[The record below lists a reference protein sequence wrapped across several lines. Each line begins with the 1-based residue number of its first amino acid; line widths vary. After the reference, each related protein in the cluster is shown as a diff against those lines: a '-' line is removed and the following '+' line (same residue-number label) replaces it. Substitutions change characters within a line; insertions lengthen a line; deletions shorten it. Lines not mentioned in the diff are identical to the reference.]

1 MWLEQV
7 KGTVAGEELGGVMED
22 HIMGGP
28 AGRREDLGFSS
39 ERNGEPVQGWEQR
52 NSTIRVT
59 F

>member
-28 AGRREDLGFSS
+28 AGCREDLGFSS
-39 ERNGEPVQGWEQR
+39 ERNGEPMQGWEQR
-52 NSTIRVT
+52 NSTIRVI